1 MAAAYLRQLVP
12 SLVRGPPGPAGPLSP
27 TSTPPSLFLK
37 AGDPEVMHSKAGW
50 VGRLLER
57 GGFYF
62 CKTCQILTGFF
73 CPKGI

>member
-12 SLVRGPPGPAGPLSP
+12 SLVRGPPGPAGPL
-27 TSTPPSLFLK
+27 PPPPPPPLFLK
-37 AGDPEVMHSKAGW
+37 AEYPEVMHSKAGW

-73 CPKGI
+73 CPQGI